1 MLFTPLLSPCFLVT
15 LSISY
20 KVVVFLVST
29 LLWEWKRLLDTCL
42 LKREEC
48 QRGVWAAVYG

>member
-1 MLFTPLLSPCFLVT
+1 MLFTPLLSPYILVT

-20 KVVVFLVST
+20 KVAVFLVST
-29 LLWEWKRLLDTCL
+29 LLWEWKRLLDTRL

-48 QRGVWAAVYG
+48 QRDVWAAVYG